1 MTVPDELAWLDAL
14 RRVLSRAHLWRPEEI
29 AETVAATMSRL
40 DITATIYTVD
50 AEQRTLRALP
60 RPGAETPPPLP
71 VDASVAGRA
80 FALVRS
86 IPAGGAGDRSGE
98 PARWWA
104 PMVDGTDRMGVVG
117 FLLPAGLDPHT
128 RALREHCELFAG
140 LVGHLISTCAPRGD
154 HLHRLRRSQP
164 MSISSELLWQLLQPL
179 TVSCDEVTISAIL
192 EPCYAV
198 GGDGYD
204 YAIDGPLAHFTI
216 LDGVG
221 KGLHGGLATAVALA
235 AIRAARRADQDL
247 AERARTADAALL
259 EQFPDARFVTG
270 FLAELNVHTGRLR
283 YVNAGHPAPLLLR
296 DGKKITE
303 ITGGGRMPLGL
314 DDPAAAT
321 GEHALQPGDRLLLY
335 TDGITEA
342 RDAHGEEFGL
352 HRLAELSERHAA
364 AGLPAPETLRRVSH
378 AVVEHQQGPPDD
390 DATLLLAEW
399 SPAAARRTVP

>member
-1 MTVPDELAWLDAL
+1 MTFPDELAWLDAL
-14 RRVLSRAHLWRPEEI
+14 RRVLGRAHLWRPEEI
-29 AETVAATMSRL
+29 AETVAAAMMRL
-40 DITATIYTVD
+40 DITATIYLVD
-50 AEQRTLRALP
+50 AEQRALRALP
-60 RPGAETPPPLP
+60 RADVDTPPPAP
-71 VDASVAGRA
+71 VDASVPGRA

-86 IPAGGAGDRSGE
+86 IPGGGPRE
-98 PARWWA
+98 PARWWV
-104 PMVDGTDRMGVVG
+104 PMVDGTDRMGIMDFV
-117 FLLPAGLDPHT
+117 LPAGLDPHT

-140 LVGHLISTCAPRGD
+140 LIGHLINTSTPRGD
-154 HLHRLRRSQP
+154 SLHRLRRSQP
-164 MSISSELLWQLLQPL
+164 MSVSSELLWQLLPPL

-204 YAIDGPLAHFTI
+204 YAVDDPLARLAI

-235 AIRAARRADQDL
+235 AIRAVRRDGHGLRDQARA
-247 AERARTADAALL
+247 ADAALL
-259 EQFPDARFVTG
+259 EEFPDARFVTG

-296 DGKKITE
+296 DGRSITE
-303 ITGGGRMPLGL
+303 VTGGGRMPLGL
-314 DDPAAAT
+314 DDPAVEI
-321 GEHALQPGDRLLLY
+321 GERTLQPGDRLLLY

-342 RDAHGEEFGL
+342 RDAHGKAFGL
-352 HRLAELSERHAA
+352 HRLAELSDRHAA
-364 AGLPAPETLRRVSH
+364 AGLPAPETLRRLSH

-399 SPAAARRTVP
+399 SPTAARRTVP